1 MASRTAS
8 AGLWSLPL
16 FFLAAGASDA
26 GACDSSSCVLVT
38 RGQGGALAKGAF
50 AVDLSF
56 RYTDESARLS
66 GSAPTEDVI
75 RPRIDFDGQRLLPGF
90 HREIDGSM
98 NSLQADLAYGVTG
111 RLTALASLPLFSRK
125 AFEHAH
131 VASTPAAPG
140 TTPEDDPHGHG
151 GPAAAEP
158 SVPREYRTDGFGDT
172 LLGLRYAVWGA
183 GPRRLSAGLV
193 VKLPTGESR
202 LPNPY
207 DGGLHDPT
215 LQPGTGAMDYGLSVQ
230 YAHAAGPLQWTA
242 SSTQQ
247 FATGKRPRLSLR
259 PRDDRGRGAHAH
271 SARGLQPLAGGRLG
285 AGEGPRAREQL
296 LPGGGRA
303 RHRRADGHP
312 FAGPAPDHAGRH
324 GLLRLPPVARVP
336 LRERR
341 AARDPLV
348 HPHRD
353 IESVLK
359 PLRELKQPTT
369 RIRQA

>member
-8 AGLWSLPL
+8 AVLWSLPL

-56 RYTDESARLS
+56 RYTDERARLS

-90 HREIDGSM
+90 HREMDGSM
-98 NSLQADLAYGVTG
+98 NSLQADLAYGVTS
-111 RLTALASLPLFSRK
+111 RLTALASVPLFSRK

-131 VASTPAAPG
+131 AASTPAAPG
-140 TTPEDDPHGHG
+140 ATTPEDDPHGHG

-242 SSTQQ
+242 SGTQQ
-247 FATGKRPRLSLR
+247 FAAGNALGYRFGHETILGVGLTRTLRAVYSRSLVAASVQVKAHV
-259 PRDDRGRGAHAH
+259 RGSSSYRGEGVPAT
-271 SARGLQPLAGGRLG
+271 GGRMVILSPG
-285 AGEGPRAREQL
+285 LRL
-296 LPGGGRA
+296 TTPGGMGFYA
-303 RHRRADGHP
+303 Y
-312 FAGPAPDHAGRH
+312 
-324 GLLRLPPVARVP
+324 LQLPVYRYVNDAQ
-336 LRERR
+336 L
-341 AARDPLV
+341 A
-348 HPHRD
+348 
-353 IESVLK
+353 
-359 PLRELKQPTT
+359 T
-369 RIRQA
+369 RSSILTGISKSF